1 MLHRRQLPLLHR
13 EHVVP
18 GEDAVALHPHLLH
31 PAEVFPGDIG
41 GRHDPAHQKFR
52 RLPQTRRQVLQ
63 LQLGELVEEGQLPP
77 QAFLKDG
84 APAHRLPPDA
94 DVLALQHRLPQI
106 AGPAVTGL
114 EEGGFKSGAGGGEIA
129 AVPPHPGGEHLAAG
143 GHHRVLQQPAEHHKA
158 RQPPV
163 HLLYVHVAFLPI
175 SGLQRRTAP
184 SSALVTIR
192 A

>member
-1 MLHRRQLPLLHR
+1 MISVGDTTQPTRNSGGSRRP
-13 EHVVP
+13 
-18 GEDAVALHPHLLH
+18 AV
-31 PAEVFPGDIG
+31 
-41 GRHDPAHQKFR
+41 R
-52 RLPQTRRQVLQ
+52 VLQ

-106 AGPAVTGL
+106 AGPAVAGL